1 VSSPPDASPDR
12 DEVREPDD
20 EIEPDAEAP
29 AASIDPTP
37 ADAPPSPTAR
47 EFQRGRSRML
57 LVSVLVVATCGLV
70 YELISA
76 TMASYL
82 LGDSVTQ
89 WSLVIGVYLSAMG
102 LGSWLSKSIERREHE
117 RFVQIQLVI
126 AIVGGFSATLLFL
139 GFAYLATVRPLL
151 FGILVIVGTAVGLE
165 IPLMMRIMRG
175 YALKD
180 LVARVLAF
188 DYLGSLAAS
197 LLFPLA
203 LLPYL
208 GLVRTALAFGLINAA
223 VAAWS
228 ASHFT
233 PELRRPGW
241 IKAQIG
247 IVALLLGGGL
257 VWGKQLEDF
266 GESQLYDFPVIFS
279 QRTPYQRLT
288 ITRWQDDIRLFINGN
303 LQFSSS
309 DEHRY
314 HEALVHPVLAMAAQA
329 RPQVPADGRRVLVLG
344 GGDGLALREILAHDD
359 VGRVDL
365 VDLDPA
371 MTELFSTHPLLTSLN
386 REAFDDPRVHV
397 HNADAMEWLLAHREA
412 DGEPF
417 DVAIVDLPDPN
428 NFSLGKLYSRSF
440 YRVLRGSL
448 HPDGVG
454 VVQSTSPYL
463 APRSFWCIV
472 ATLQAADVNPRPY
485 HAHVPSFGDW
495 GFVLISPQP
504 RPAPLR
510 LVPGPPRRFLS
521 DELLATLFVFPA
533 DQRPPDDVEVNRLND
548 QMLVRYYEQ
557 DLEAPVGR
565 TMAGT
570 PGL

>member
-1 VSSPPDASPDR
+1 MNADDSATASA
-12 DEVREPDD
+12 ENEP
-20 EIEPDAEAP
+20 AV
-29 AASIDPTP
+29 
-37 ADAPPSPTAR
+37 
-47 EFQRGRSRML
+47 EFTELQRGRSRML

-102 LGSWLSKSIERREHE
+102 LGSWLSKSIERREPE

-126 AIVGGFSATLLFL
+126 ALVGGFSATMLFL
-139 GFAYLATVRPLL
+139 GFAHLASVRPLL
-151 FGILVIVGTAVGLE
+151 FSILIVVGTAVGLE

-197 LLFPLA
+197 LLFPLL

-208 GLVRTALAFGLINAA
+208 GLVRTALAFGLLNAA
-223 VAAWS
+223 VAGWS

-233 PELRRPGW
+233 PDLRRPGW
-241 IKAQIG
+241 IKAQVG
-247 IVALLLGGGL
+247 VVAAMLGAGFLFG
-257 VWGKQLEDF
+257 QEIEDF

-288 ITRWQDDIRLFINGN
+288 ITRWQNDIRLFINGN
-303 LQFSSS
+303 LQFSST
-309 DEHRY
+309 DEHGY
-314 HEALVHPVLAMAAQA
+314 HEALVHPVLAASVQA
-329 RPQVPADGRRVLVLG
+329 RPEVPDGRRVLVLG

-371 MTELFSTHPLLTSLN
+371 MTELFSSHPMLVSLN
-386 REAFDDPRVHV
+386 GGAFEDPRVHV
-397 HNADAMEWLLAHREA
+397 HNADAMEWLLQHRRE
-412 DGEPF
+412 DGDKF

-440 YRVLRGSL
+440 YRLLGTRLR
-448 HPDGVG
+448 GVG

-472 ATLQAADVNPRPY
+472 ATLESAGLNPRPY

-495 GFVLISPQP
+495 GFVLIAKTAHHP
-504 RPAPLR
+504 PLH
-510 LVPGPPRRFLS
+510 LVPGPKRRFLS
-521 DELLATLFVFPA
+521 DELMSTLFVFPA
-533 DQRPPDDVEVNRLND
+533 DQTRPDDVEINRLND

-557 DLEAPVGR
+557 DLAAPMGAGAGR
-565 TMAGT
+565 G
-570 PGL
+570 G